1 MRDTLRQLVL
11 ILCCATAPVA
21 AQSPTSDSLNGLF
34 NLCTAP
40 ELNGGRADVFC
51 GCWRQGLIDRVFAS
65 DLPQVQALLDAQ
77 RRQGKKLG
85 AATLAVPQ
93 LTALGEDCRRQAG
106 LLPLIAAPAVTM
118 PRPWE
123 QQARP
128 PVAERMPLPPTPR
141 PD

>member
-1 MRDTLRQLVL
+1 MIRPVIRTILVSVL
-11 ILCCATAPVA
+11 LATP
-21 AQSPTSDSLNGLF
+21 AQAQTSDALNRLF

-40 ELNGGRADVFC
+40 ELNGGRPDAFC
-51 GCWRQGLIDRVFAS
+51 SCWRQGLIDRVFPS
-65 DLPQVQALLDAQ
+65 DLPQVQARLDIQ
-77 RRQGKKLG
+77 RGQGKKLG

-106 LLPLIAAPAVTM
+106 LLPLIAAPEVTA

-123 QQARP
+123 RERP